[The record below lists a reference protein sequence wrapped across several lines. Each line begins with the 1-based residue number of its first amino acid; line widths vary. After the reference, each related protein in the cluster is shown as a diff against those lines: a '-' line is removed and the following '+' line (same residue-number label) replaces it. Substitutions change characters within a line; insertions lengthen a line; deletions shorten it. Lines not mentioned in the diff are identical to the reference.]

1 MSQSSRFGYVALTLL
16 AIAVIAS
23 QAVLAFVVLS
33 NTTQPSKEAENT
45 FTVTGSASTVAKPDR
60 LILSLGVETR
70 SLEADKAVASN
81 AEVMS
86 RVTQSI
92 LALGLGDDELK
103 TEQYSLHP
111 EYNFK
116 DGQREFLGYVA
127 TNAVTITTSKLE
139 LASRIIDGAGKS
151 GANQIR
157 QITFALAP
165 QTEKELSKQLLQK
178 AVTDA
183 KERAES
189 TLSALGLSIIG
200 VKSLHIADGIIFP
213 RIALAESAVKEAVTP
228 TFPGQS
234 SVTATVNVTFLIG

>member
-33 NTTQPSKEAENT
+33 KTAQPDRENT
-45 FTVTGSASTVAKPDR
+45 FTVTGSASTDAKPDK
-60 LILSLGVETR
+60 LIVSLGVETR
-70 SLEADKAVASN
+70 SLEADKAVTSN

-92 LALGLGDDELK
+92 RAIGIGEDELK

-111 EYNFK
+111 EFNFK
-116 DGQREFLGYVA
+116 DGQREFVGYVA
-127 TNAVTITTSKLE
+127 TNAVTVTTSKLE
-139 LASRIIDGAGKS
+139 LAGRIIDEASRS

-157 QITFALAP
+157 HITFALAP

-178 AVTDA
+178 AVADA

-189 TLSALGLSIIG
+189 TLSALGLRIIG

-213 RIALAESAVKEAVTP
+213 RIAIAESAVREAGTP
-228 TFPGQS
+228 TFPGQI